1 MKSRILALSLVLAPA
16 NLLALGQAARAD
28 FGSCKQ
34 QVKAQAAAA
43 GVSQATLAR
52 ALDGLE
58 PNDAV
63 SFLGVQPEF
72 TTPIW
77 DYIAG
82 LVDDERVRDGQARFS
97 QYRQAALAAQHR
109 YGVDAA
115 AIVAVWGVESDF
127 GKSFGGRP
135 IIQSLTTLACTPNR
149 RSDYFRG
156 ELIAALKILDHGDV
170 KLEEF
175 NGSWA
180 GAFGNTQFMPSTFL
194 RLAVDLD
201 GDGKRDVINS
211 VPDALGSTANF
222 LHRAGWVDG
231 LRWGFEVRLPASY
244 SGPSGRG
251 GKKPVSFWAAQGVTH
266 IDGSPLSESGAYGL
280 LLPSGPHGPAF
291 LVSRN
296 FDAFYS
302 YNAAESYALAIGILA
317 DRLKGGGGI
326 VTPWPTD
333 DPGIPRVERREVQ
346 SLLSQR
352 GYDIG
357 GKIDGVMGT
366 KTREAIADYQ
376 QRIGM
381 KRDGR
386 ASKKLLA
393 ALRAGK

>member
-1 MKSRILALSLVLAPA
+1 MKSGILALSLVLA
-16 NLLALGQAARAD
+16 LGQTARAD

-34 QVKAQAAAA
+34 HIKAQAAAE

-52 ALDGLE
+52 ALDGLQ

-72 TTPIW
+72 STPIW

-82 LVDDERVRDGQARFS
+82 LVDDERARDGRQRFAE
-97 QYRQAALAAQHR
+97 YRQAALAAQHR
-109 YGVDAA
+109 FGVDAPA
-115 AIVAVWGVESDF
+115 LIAVWGVESDF
-127 GKSFGGRP
+127 GSSFGGRP

-149 RSDYFRG
+149 RSGYFHG
-156 ELIAALKILDHGDV
+156 ELLAALKILDHGDV

-194 RLAVDLD
+194 RLAVDTD

-211 VPDALGSTANF
+211 VPDALASTANF
-222 LHRAGWVDG
+222 LHHAGWVQACPG
-231 LRWGFEVRLPASY
+231 ASRSGFPPAIAARRAGAGKGRCR
-244 SGPSGRG
+244 SGP
-251 GKKPVSFWAAQGVTH
+251 PT
-266 IDGSPLSESGAYGL
+266 GSPMSMARPCRAAAPMACSSPRDQPAPPFWCRAISTPFIPTTPPNPTLLRSGCFRTASRAATVLSRPGR
-280 LLPSGPHGPAF
+280 PTIPAF
-291 LVSRN
+291 HGS
-296 FDAFYS
+296 
-302 YNAAESYALAIGILA
+302 NAA
-317 DRLKGGGGI
+317 RF
-326 VTPWPTD
+326 
-333 DPGIPRVERREVQ
+333 RRCWT
-346 SLLSQR
+346 QR

-376 QRIGM
+376 RRIGM
-381 KRDGR
+381 RPNGR
-386 ASKKLLA
+386 ASMKLLA